1 MTEGQNRYCVQI
13 CVLSSPPFKFMFH
26 MGFFRWKWLFEES
39 DWASWIA
46 QNETTGR
53 ENMKLHHNPRQNNL
67 TNVRWYKWQLVP
79 PPRMPSASKYMFSKT
94 VIGPM
99 LDVEQAL
106 CPHHEVK
113 FTFMKLKSQ
122 VGFLC
127 WYGFKRHYC
136 SALLP
141 QHHVLLNSPTQEEWN
156 AWKHHYCALTWST
169 VNGWVKVPFEM
180 HDIKRKKKVKKPKH
194 THKKPSPCIMLYR
207 LGKVNVKTIELSSN
221 IFAWCPLNYISN
233 FSHTLHNKP
242 ALHVRKTYQQWYSVL
257 CA

>member
-1 MTEGQNRYCVQI
+1 MDIHLHDWRTKLIFCKDLCAI
-13 CVLSSPPFKFMFH
+13 FTTIKLTFH
-26 MGFFRWKWLFEES
+26 MGIFRWKWLFEES

-53 ENMKLHHNPRQNNL
+53 EKHEITPQSKTKQSDKCTVIQM
-67 TNVRWYKWQLVP
+67 TVGATP
-79 PPRMPSASKYMFSKT
+79 PTLSASTYMSSKT

-141 QHHVLLNSPTQEEWN
+141 ATSCALKLPKRNGMLG
-156 AWKHHYCALTWST
+156 KHHYCALTWST

-180 HDIKRKKKVKKPKH
+180 HDIK
-194 THKKPSPCIMLYR
+194 
-207 LGKVNVKTIELSSN
+207 
-221 IFAWCPLNYISN
+221 
-233 FSHTLHNKP
+233 
-242 ALHVRKTYQQWYSVL
+242 
-257 CA
+257 

>member
-1 MTEGQNRYCVQI
+1 MAIRRVRLSILDCSKWNDWTWKHEITPQSKTKHSDKCTVIQMTVG
-13 CVLSSPPFKFMFH
+13 
-26 MGFFRWKWLFEES
+26 
-39 DWASWIA
+39 A
-46 QNETTGR
+46 T
-53 ENMKLHHNPRQNNL
+53 
-67 TNVRWYKWQLVP
+67 
-79 PPRMPSASKYMFSKT
+79 PRMPSASKYMFSKT

-136 SALLP
+136 SARLP

-180 HDIKRKKKVKKPKH
+180 HDIKRKKVKKQNKNTH
-194 THKKPSPCIMLYR
+194 TRNLAH
-207 LGKVNVKTIELSSN
+207 
-221 IFAWCPLNYISN
+221 
-233 FSHTLHNKP
+233 
-242 ALHVRKTYQQWYSVL
+242 VL
-257 CA
+257 CYTGWVKSMLKQ

>member
-1 MTEGQNRYCVQI
+1 MDIHLHDWRTKLIFCKDLCAIFTTN
-13 CVLSSPPFKFMFH
+13 KFMFH
-26 MGFFRWKWLFEES
+26 MVFFRWKWLFEES

-67 TNVRWYKWQLVP
+67 TNVQWYKWHLVP
-79 PPRMPSASKYMFSKT
+79 TPPIPSASKYMFSKT

-113 FTFMKLKSQ
+113 LTFMKLKSQ

-136 SALLP
+136 SARLP
-141 QHHVLLNSPTQEEWN
+141 QTS
-156 AWKHHYCALTWST
+156 CALKLPYPRGMECLETSLL
-169 VNGWVKVPFEM
+169 
-180 HDIKRKKKVKKPKH
+180 R
-194 THKKPSPCIMLYR
+194 
-207 LGKVNVKTIELSSN
+207 SN
-221 IFAWCPLNYISN
+221 L
-233 FSHTLHNKP
+233 
-242 ALHVRKTYQQWYSVL
+242 TYS
-257 CA
+257 